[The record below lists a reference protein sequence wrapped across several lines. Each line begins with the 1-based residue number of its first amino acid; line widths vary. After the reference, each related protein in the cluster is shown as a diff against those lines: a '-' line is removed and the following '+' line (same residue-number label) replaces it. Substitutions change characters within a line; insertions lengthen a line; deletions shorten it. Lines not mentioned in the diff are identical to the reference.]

1 MRRVDDR
8 ELHLKGGRK
17 HSVFPEEV
25 RHSTMASAEGAGHL
39 AEYPDTEEL
48 TLRDQKGGISKAEG
62 RKMKPGYRY

>member
-8 ELHLKGGRK
+8 ELHWKGGRK

-25 RHSTMASAEGAGHL
+25 RHSTMKSAEGAGHL

-48 TLRDQKGGISKAEG
+48 TLRDQEGGIRHAEG
-62 RKMKPGYRY
+62 RKMKPGYRN